1 MTAQGRKEVEKV
13 EHSSETDSLAY
24 EEWAKERLNPT
35 NVEYV
40 ETRCIVW
47 HSIEKKGFPPEQ
59 TGEKY
64 LISVEDGHTGKS
76 YVNAAYFIR
85 NGWFDSVYTE
95 EEEIIPEHDI
105 VTHWANLPKPAQLSQ
120 KPRFPLD
127 IQTPEEKEAEAKE
140 EAKKLQEKIMK
151 AFGYNV

>member
-1 MTAQGRKEVEKV
+1 MEI

-24 EEWAKERLNPT
+24 EEWAKERLDPT

-47 HSIEKKGFPPEQ
+47 HSIEKDGFPPEQ
-59 TGEKY
+59 TVEKY

-95 EEEIIPEHDI
+95 EGEIIPERDI
-105 VTHWANLPKPAQLSQ
+105 VTHWANLPKPAQLPQ